1 MSDESPD
8 LDDDLILQRLEW
20 SVRALAQPAAVQR
33 TLFPDVVGAGEELA
47 LEFDQWF
54 REIRDSLGISDVGC
68 RCLDR
73 LDEQLTRMTA
83 QDDENL
89 WFDDDTLARSA
100 DWATIR
106 ALAQRTLI
114 AMGWSSE
121 PPPAERDTYVAA
133 PSKPDE
139 PTALV
144 DVVRAYAAL
153 QSRLVADLLAAHPA
167 VVTEGNPQRWPRNGV
182 LHSGGADWHSA
193 ATASATACATSATA
207 PSSRRTIGSRQRP
220 TPSTPCGSASTSS
233 RAASASATAAR
244 ACRSSTTPSPPPSP
258 ISRVTACSST
268 TLPWR
273 RAPARRTGWHSKPAR
288 APRARLRQARRL
300 GARSRAAPAR
310 PRRVHHHLRAR

>member
-83 QDDENL
+83 QDDEDL

-167 VVTEGNPQRWPRNGV
+167 VVTEGNPQRWPQNGV
-182 LHSGGADWHSA
+182 LRSGGADWHFHCHGLGYRLRHLGDGTIVEAHERLTTAPDAIDAMRIREYLQSRRIRVRHGGARLPVEHDAIA
-193 ATASATACATSATA
+193 AALADLARDGVLVDDPPVSSRASATY
-207 PSSRRTIGSRQRP
+207 
-220 TPSTPCGSASTSS
+220 
-233 RAASASATAAR
+233 
-244 ACRSSTTPSPPPSP
+244 
-258 ISRVTACSST
+258 
-268 TLPWR
+268 
-273 RAPARRTGWHSKPAR
+273 
-288 APRARLRQARRL
+288 RLAQ
-300 GARSRAAPAR
+300 
-310 PRRVHHHLRAR
+310 